1 MLDFQ
6 QLKLTY
12 DTIASAIAKA
22 QEPADQLKIITRF
35 LGELCANGGALL
47 GPAPGAAPEEGSEAL
62 PADEIRYIFED
73 MAPSLIKKMCRE
85 RSGDDQVGTLQLF
98 AIWPINQICS
108 TLVP

>member
-22 QEPADQLKIITRF
+22 QEPMDQLKTITRF

-47 GPAPGAAPEEGSEAL
+47 GPAPGAAQEDRSGAL

-85 RSGDDQVGTLQLF
+85 RSGDEQVGSLLLTARQ
-98 AIWPINQICS
+98 PINQI
-108 TLVP
+108 